1 MRLRPLLLAAAAA
14 PLLALAFTAP
24 PENAAA
30 SLPADAEGRF
40 NVDTVHSMSMFRV
53 QHLGAGQFWG
63 RFNDVKGTIEYR
75 PDAGEKALSFDIS
88 IDTASVDS
96 GHDGLDRHLR
106 SPDFFNSKEFPAM
119 TFKSVSA
126 SPAGSGMWKVEG
138 DMTMLGVTKR
148 IAAEVEF
155 TGAKTMRDRRC
166 GFEAVFTIKRSEFGM
181 NWGVENGSLGDSV
194 RVIVGLE
201 GIAN

>member
-1 MRLRPLLLAAAAA
+1 MRIRPLLLAALAA
-14 PLLALAFTAP
+14 PALALAFAAP
-24 PENAAA
+24 PEAA
-30 SLPADAEGRF
+30 SPAMPKEAEGRF
-40 NVDTVHSMSMFRV
+40 NVDTVHSMALFRV

-75 PDAGEKALSFDIS
+75 PDGGSDALSFNIT
-88 IDTASVDS
+88 IDTGSVDS
-96 GHDGLDRHLR
+96 GHEGLDRHLR

-126 SPAGSGMWKVEG
+126 TSAGGDMWKVEG
-138 DMTMLGVTKR
+138 DLTMLGVTRR
-148 IAAEVEF
+148 IAAEIEF

-166 GFEAVFTIKRSEFGM
+166 GFEAVFTIRRSDFGM
-181 NWGVENGSLGDSV
+181 NWGIENGSLGDSV

-201 GIAN
+201 GVAS

>member
-1 MRLRPLLLAAAAA
+1 MRIRPLLLAALAA
-14 PLLALAFTAP
+14 PALALAFAAP
-24 PENAAA
+24 PEAA
-30 SLPADAEGRF
+30 STAMPTEAEGRF
-40 NVDTVHSMSMFRV
+40 NVDTVHSMALFRV

-75 PDAGEKALSFDIS
+75 SDAAANALAFDIS
-88 IDTASVDS
+88 IDTGSVDS
-96 GHDGLDRHLR
+96 GHEGLDRHLR

-126 SPAGSGMWKVEG
+126 SPASSGMWKVEG
-138 DMTMLGVTKR
+138 DLTMLGVTRR

-166 GFEAVFTIKRSEFGM
+166 GFEAVFTIRRSDFGM
-181 NWGVENGSLGDSV
+181 NWGIENGSLGDSV

-201 GIAN
+201 GIAS